1 MVTNLIYY
9 LYDIKVDVVRRNND
23 KYIFYY
29 NDKYYIFKEI
39 FDEFKV
45 YRYFSYL
52 KNNMFHSI
60 VKNKDGREVSNYN
73 NHKYIL
79 LCVNVLENRNISVSD
94 LLNKE
99 IMYRISFNELPWF
112 SLWKN
117 KIDQVEYIINSN
129 ENKFSISNLSII
141 NYYIELSEIA
151 LAYLI
156 NNIDKGMSVTVSLC
170 HNRIKKEFDLYDL
183 YDISDLVLDN
193 YTRDV
198 GEYIKYDIING
209 SFDARAYFFIKYINY
224 VDRVLLLSRVL
235 FPSYFY
241 DIFDDYVINDKD
253 FTYFDKNFINIE
265 YNERCIKELF
275 EILTK

>member
-79 LCVNVLENRNISVSD
+79 LCVNVLEIVIFR
-94 LLNKE
+94 
-99 IMYRISFNELPWF
+99 
-112 SLWKN
+112 
-117 KIDQVEYIINSN
+117 
-129 ENKFSISNLSII
+129 
-141 NYYIELSEIA
+141 
-151 LAYLI
+151 
-156 NNIDKGMSVTVSLC
+156 
-170 HNRIKKEFDLYDL
+170 
-183 YDISDLVLDN
+183 LV
-193 YTRDV
+193 
-198 GEYIKYDIING
+198 I
-209 SFDARAYFFIKYINY
+209 
-224 VDRVLLLSRVL
+224 
-235 FPSYFY
+235 
-241 DIFDDYVINDKD
+241 
-253 FTYFDKNFINIE
+253 
-265 YNERCIKELF
+265 C
-275 EILTK
+275 